1 MLPFIPIPT
10 SAALAA
16 PLAAP
21 LVALLNHLLTQQEWA
36 GAQLA
41 RHTGKLVCFD
51 AGSATLRLRVG
62 AGGLCEA
69 GPPDVPA
76 SVTIRLKLSDL
87 PLMLQ
92 NRERAFSYVTIEGD
106 AEFAN
111 TIAQLSQTVR
121 WDAEQDLERL
131 LGPIAAVRIAS
142 GARAA
147 LTAGAASG
155 RKLAENVAEFLLEE
169 QPVLVRPSDADQFSV
184 GVTRLRDDVER
195 IAKRLDK
202 LLRPTGQQ
210 PARDLPVPTS
220 MDN

>member
-10 SAALAA
+10 SSA
-16 PLAAP
+16 LAAP
-21 LVALLNHLLTQQEWA
+21 LVAALNHLLAQQEWA

-51 AGSATLRLRVG
+51 AGSAILRLRVA
-62 AGGLCEA
+62 AGGLFEA
-69 GPPDVPA
+69 GPLEVPA

-111 TIAQLSQTVR
+111 TISQLSKTVR
-121 WDAEQDLERL
+121 WDAEHDLERL

-147 LTAGAASG
+147 LTAAAATQ
-155 RKLAENVAEFLLEE
+155 RKLAENVAEFFLEE
-169 QPVLVRPSDADQFSV
+169 QPVLVRPVEADQFSA

-195 IAKRLDK
+195 IAKRIDK
-202 LLRPTGQQ
+202 LLRKPAGQA
-210 PARDLPVPTS
+210 PAPALPVPTS

>member
-10 SAALAA
+10 SSA
-16 PLAAP
+16 LAAP
-21 LVALLNHLLTQQEWA
+21 LVAALNHLLTQQEWA

-51 AGSATLRLRVG
+51 AGSAILRLRLRVV
-62 AGGLCEA
+62 AGGLFEA
-69 GPPDVPA
+69 GPPEVPA
-76 SVTIRLKLSDL
+76 SVTIRLNLSDL

-92 NRERAFSYVTIEGD
+92 NRERAFSYVTIDGD

-111 TIAQLSQTVR
+111 TISQLSRTVR
-121 WDAEQDLERL
+121 WDAEHDLERL

-147 LTAGAASG
+147 LTAAAATQ
-155 RKLAENVAEFLLEE
+155 RKLTENVAEFFLEE
-169 QPVLVRPSDADQFSV
+169 QPVLVRPLDADQFSA

-195 IAKRLDK
+195 IAKRIDK
-202 LLRPTGQQ
+202 LPRPAGSP
-210 PARDLPVPTS
+210 PAPVLPLPAPTS

>member
-10 SAALAA
+10 SSA
-16 PLAAP
+16 LAAP
-21 LVALLNHLLTQQEWA
+21 LVAALNHLLTQQEWA

-51 AGSATLRLRVG
+51 AGSAILRLRVV
-62 AGGLCEA
+62 AGGLFEA
-69 GPPDVPA
+69 GPPEAPA

-92 NRERAFSYVTIEGD
+92 NRERAFSYVSIEGD

-111 TIAQLSQTVR
+111 TISQLSQTVR
-121 WDAEQDLERL
+121 WDAEHDLERL

-147 LTAGAASG
+147 LTAATASG

-169 QPVLVRPSDADQFSV
+169 QPVLVRPSDADQFST

-195 IAKRLDK
+195 IAKRIDK
-202 LLRPTGQQ
+202 LLRTADQA
-210 PARDLPVPTS
+210 PAPALPMPTS
-220 MDN
+220 LDN